1 MGPCGTEGTF
11 SRAAEETTRVLR
23 ENTNSLLTI
32 LSAVVEDPLFN
43 WNLTPREAMEIQR
56 AEQEDDTSMEVETE
70 SDAAVA
76 AVAAAAAMTS
86 DQKNEAA
93 LRAIGRIEE
102 KLQGYEDGVSGER
115 QSVEGQVQLL
125 INSARDE
132 ENLYRLFYGWAAYA

>member
-1 MGPCGTEGTF
+1 
-11 SRAAEETTRVLR
+11 VLR

-32 LSAVVEDPLFN
+32 LSAVVADPLFK

-56 AEQEDDTSMEVETE
+56 ERKEDDTTSMEVETE
-70 SDAAVA
+70 SDAAVT
-76 AVAAAAAMTS
+76 AVAAAAMTS
-86 DQKNEAA
+86 DQRNEAA

-132 ENLYRLFYGWAAYA
+132 ENLCRMFFGWAAFA